1 MVNHSGRGWN
11 PTTELQQVLMNTYQ
25 TKSEI
30 SKVLGLSQPTLMLV
44 LNDQKRLTLKQLL
57 QISKDSG
64 LELTKLIKMI

>member
-25 TKSEI
+25 TKSNI

-44 LNDQKRLTLKQLL
+44 LNDQKRLTLRQMLR
-57 QISKDSG
+57 ISKDSG
-64 LELTKLIKMI
+64 VQLTTLIKMI